1 MTTSSHYPPQ
11 SDTFTT
17 IIHTHEPENESW
29 THLASAAASGH
40 VELVRKYMRDSP
52 QIPIEGQIHF
62 GWHAFPKPTPLI
74 LAAGH
79 GHLDCVRLLMKDGAG
94 STTSM
99 DQTALMAASAGCYP
113 DIVSELMDKEAGRAD
128 KNGWTALM
136 YAADRGCVPVCQ
148 MLVKLEANRTSLRS
162 ETALIL
168 AATTNKKQVVEIL
181 APYEASESGLL
192 AMELTSDEE
201 IRRII
206 RKYLSDDAIQ
216 TLMDNEDQYV
226 FE

>member
-1 MTTSSHYPPQ
+1 
-11 SDTFTT
+11 
-17 IIHTHEPENESW
+17 
-29 THLASAAASGH
+29 
-40 VELVRKYMRDSP
+40 
-52 QIPIEGQIHF
+52 
-62 GWHAFPKPTPLI
+62 
-74 LAAGH
+74 
-79 GHLDCVRLLMKDGAG
+79 
-94 STTSM
+94 
-99 DQTALMAASAGCYP
+99 
-113 DIVSELMDKEAGRAD
+113 
-128 KNGWTALM
+128 
-136 YAADRGCVPVCQ
+136 

-206 RKYLSDDAIQ
+206 HKYLSDDAIQ
-216 TLMDNEDQYV
+216 TLMDNGDQYV